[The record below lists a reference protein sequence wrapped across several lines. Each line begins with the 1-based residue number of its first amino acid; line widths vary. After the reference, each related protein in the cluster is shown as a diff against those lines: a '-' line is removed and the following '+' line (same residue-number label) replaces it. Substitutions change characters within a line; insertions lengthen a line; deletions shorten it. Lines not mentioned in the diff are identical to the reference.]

1 MNNPIATYRLQF
13 HKEFTFNDLEKLVP
27 YLKKLGVST
36 VYASPVFKS
45 TAGSMHGYDGVN
57 PNKIDPEIGSLDTLK
72 LISGKLKTEGMGWL
86 QDIVPNHMAF
96 HSENPW
102 LMDMLEKGTQ
112 SMYSTFFDV
121 AWNSRL
127 FQGKLMVPFLGS
139 DLEELIHR
147 GEVKVEYGANRL
159 VVKYEDSVF
168 PINPKSY
175 LRILSDETT
184 SENQAILQ
192 IISQIQEAKE
202 IEDPYLFSQRWN
214 EILLQLKSLRSDER
228 VRNWLDEK
236 LAKINGD
243 EKKLRDLIDHQT
255 YALCHWQKTEQQI
268 NFRRFFTVNGLICLN
283 IQNEE
288 VFNEYHKLTKTLIDE
303 GVFQGI
309 RIDHIDGLYDP
320 DLYLQ
325 QIREL
330 TGEDTY
336 VVVEKI
342 LGQDEEMPEKWPI
355 QGTTGYEFLATV
367 NNVLTNA
374 SAEKQ
379 FTEFYHELTG
389 VQDAPKK
396 QLLKKKAFIL
406 YEHMGGELENLFQL
420 FVELNL
426 TEQEN
431 IEKPGKENVK
441 NAIGEFLIHC
451 PVYRYYGSLPFEQ
464 EEKSALENIFSEIKT
479 VHPQLT
485 EAVVLL
491 ESCFLSLSESG
502 DEDYNKRLLEFY
514 HRCMQFTGPIMAK
527 GGEDTL
533 MYTYNRFIG
542 HSDVGDSPESFGLSV
557 ENFHK
562 KMKYRKKHWPLS
574 LNTTSTHDTKRGED
588 VRARLNVLTDLG
600 EDWFSNVREWQKLNA
615 SLKQESTAPDTN
627 DEYFIYQNLIGAYPM
642 PGEDDDDFGTRFEE
656 YLQKAFREAKV
667 NTNYTEPNEAYEAG
681 VANFI
686 KELLN
691 KQNPFWERFSAFQ
704 EKISDHGIINS
715 LSQLLLKFTCPG
727 IPDVYQGCEM
737 WDLSLVDPD
746 NRRPVD
752 YTKRQNALSD
762 FDNYEDQGRLLE
774 KLWENKNNGAVKLW
788 LTHQLFN
795 LRKNNVALFAE
806 GNYIPLK
813 IEGIYKSN
821 ILAFARIHKQSVIV
835 TAVPL
840 NTATLCK
847 EQDKDF
853 FELDWGNTRVI
864 LPEGLNGE
872 WENLISGNREKFQH
886 KITLEGLFKNL
897 PVAVLQGTKVDNER
911 NAGILIHIT
920 SLVSPFG
927 IGDMGPEAYA
937 FADFLHRSNQ
947 KVWQL
952 LPLNP
957 TESSQGNSPYSAL
970 SSRAGNPILI
980 SPEMLAKDGL
990 LPDVDLSVYHVP
1002 ETDKADY
1009 GVSEKTKMELLEKAY
1024 AVFNHNKDAS
1034 ALGGFEKFCDENE
1047 EWLEDFSLY
1056 MVIRNQHDGK
1066 PWIEWEDE
1074 FKLRDAETLENL
1086 KQKDAGDI
1094 RFVKWVQY
1102 VFDKQWKAL
1111 RKYCNENDI
1120 EFLGDLPFYV
1130 SYNSSDVWAHRD
1142 LFLLDDHGKITGV
1155 AGVPPDAFSDSGQL
1169 WGMPVFD
1176 WDALK
1181 KQHYQW
1187 WIDRLKKNI
1196 ELFDFVRLDHFRAF
1210 ADYWVVPGGEETA
1223 ENGEWKLGPGEEF
1236 FETLKNALGSL
1247 PFVAEDLGESSPAV
1261 YELRDKLHL
1270 PGMKVLQFA
1279 FEENMPQ
1286 SEYIP
1291 HRYEPNFI
1299 AYTGTHDNNTIRGWF
1314 RQGIDDET
1322 KRRLESYVG
1331 MPLSEENIYAVMA
1344 RLAYSSVA
1352 KTAILPIQDVLNLD
1366 ENSKMNSPGSGED
1379 NWLWRLT
1386 PGQITK
1392 ENEVFL
1398 KQLTI
1403 LFDRD

>member
-13 HKEFTFNDLEKLVP
+13 HKDFTFNDLEKLIP

-36 VYASPVFKS
+36 IYASPVFRS

-57 PNKIDPEIGSLDTLK
+57 PNKIDPEIGNLDMLK
-72 LISGKLKTEGMGWL
+72 SISEQLKQQQMGWL

-102 LMDMLEKGTQ
+102 LMDMLEKGTK

-139 DLEELIHR
+139 DLEELIR
-147 GEVKVEYGANRL
+147 DGKVKLKYDSNRL
-159 VVKYEDSVF
+159 VIKYEDSVF
-168 PINPKSY
+168 PVNPRSY
-175 LRILSDETT
+175 LKILS
-184 SENQAILQ
+184 SEPVSESQAVEQ

-202 IEDPYLFSQRWN
+202 IEDSYLFSQRWN
-214 EILLQLKSLRSDER
+214 EILLQLKSLLTDG
-228 VRNWLDEK
+228 NIKLWLDEK
-236 LAKINGD
+236 LAEINND
-243 EKKLRDLIDHQT
+243 ESKLLDLVDNQT

-288 VFNEYHKLTKTLIDE
+288 VFQEYHQLTKTLIEE
-303 GVFQGI
+303 GIFQGI

-320 DLYLQ
+320 DLYLE

-330 TGEDTY
+330 AGDETY

-342 LGQDEEMPEKWPI
+342 LGQDEEMPRQWPI

-367 NNVLTNA
+367 NNVLTKA

-379 FTEFYHELTG
+379 FTDFYHELTFE
-389 VQDAPKK
+389 QESAQT
-396 QLLKKKAFIL
+396 QLLEKKAHIL
-406 YEHMGGELENLFQL
+406 YEHMGGELENLYQL

-426 TEQEN
+426 TEQER
-431 IEKPGKENVK
+431 IEKLGKENIK

-451 PVYRYYGSLPFEQ
+451 PVYRYYGSLPFED
-464 EEKSALENIFSEIKT
+464 EKKSALKNIFTEVKAI
-479 VHPQLT
+479 HPQLSDAI
-485 EAVVLL
+485 ELL
-491 ESCFLSLSESG
+491 ESCFFSVSES
-502 DEDYNKRLLEFY
+502 DVEDYNQRLAEFY

-542 HSDVGDSPESFGLSV
+542 HSDVGDSPESFGISV
-557 ENFHK
+557 EAFHK

-588 VRARLNVLTDLG
+588 VRARLNVLTDLS
-600 EDWFSNVREWQKLNA
+600 EEWFANVREWQKINA
-615 SLKQESTAPDTN
+615 SLKEAPSTPDTN
-627 DEYFIYQNLIGAYPM
+627 DEYFIYQNLLGAYPM
-642 PGEDDDDFGTRFEE
+642 PGEGEDDFGNRFEE

-667 NTNYTEPNEAYEAG
+667 NTNYTEPNEEYEAG
-681 VANFI
+681 I
-686 KELLN
+686 KTFTKNLLN
-691 KQNPFWERFSAFQ
+691 KQNPFWGKFSAFQ
-704 EKISDHGIINS
+704 GKISDYGIINS

-746 NRRPVD
+746 NRRKVD
-752 YTKRQNALSD
+752 FTKRSETLKS
-762 FDNYEDQGRLLE
+762 FDDYEDQDRLLE
-774 KLWENKNNGAVKLW
+774 KLWENRNNGAVKLW
-788 LTHQLFN
+788 LTHQLFD
-795 LRKNNVALFAE
+795 LRRNNSALFAE
-806 GNYIPLK
+806 GKYTPLK
-813 IEGIYKSN
+813 VEGVYKN
-821 ILAFARIHKQSVIV
+821 NLLAFTRSYKQSVIV
-835 TAVPL
+835 TVVLL
-840 NTATLCK
+840 NTASLCK
-847 EQDKDF
+847 EQNKDF

-864 LPEGLNGE
+864 LPEGLNSE
-872 WENLISGNREKFQH
+872 WENLVSGNRQEFQH
-886 KITLEGLFKNL
+886 KIALEELFTNL
-897 PVAVLQGTKVDNER
+897 PVGILKGTKVDKKR
-911 NAGILIHIT
+911 NAGILIHIS
-920 SLVSPFG
+920 SLPSPFG

-937 FADFLHRSNQ
+937 FANFLHRSNQ

-980 SPEMLAKDGL
+980 SPEVLAKDGL
-990 LPDVDLSVYHVP
+990 LPDVDLSGYHLAT
-1002 ETDKADY
+1002 TDKADY
-1009 GVSEKTKMELLEKAY
+1009 SSAERIKMELLHKAY
-1024 AVFNHNKDAS
+1024 AAFNEGKDS
-1034 ALGGFEKFCDENE
+1034 SFVDEFDKFCEENE
-1047 EWLEDFSLY
+1047 EWLNDFSLY
-1056 MVIRNQHDGK
+1056 MVIRNHHDGK

-1074 FKLRDAETLENL
+1074 YKLRDAETLGNL
-1086 KQKDAGDI
+1086 TKTDAEKI

-1102 VFDKQWKAL
+1102 IFDKQWKSL
-1111 RKYCNENDI
+1111 RKYCNESDI

-1130 SYNSSDVWAHRD
+1130 SYNSADVWAHRD

-1155 AGVPPDAFSDSGQL
+1155 AGVPPDAFSESGQL

-1181 KQHYQW
+1181 KQRYQW

-1196 ELFDFVRLDHFRAF
+1196 ELFDVVRLDHFRAF
-1210 ADYWVVPGGEETA
+1210 ADYWVVPGGEKTA
-1223 ENGEWKLGPGEEF
+1223 ENGEWKLGPGDKF
-1236 FETLKNALGSL
+1236 FEILQNALGSL

-1291 HRYEPNFI
+1291 HRYKENFI

-1314 RQGIDDET
+1314 RQDIDDET
-1322 KRRLESYVG
+1322 KARLESYVG
-1331 MPLSEENIYAVMA
+1331 MPLKEENIYAVMA
-1344 RLAYSSVA
+1344 RLAYASVA

-1366 ENSKMNSPGSGED
+1366 ESSKMNSPGSGDD
-1379 NWLWRLT
+1379 NWLWRLV
-1386 PGQITK
+1386 PGQITT
-1392 ENEVFL
+1392 ENESFL

-1403 LFDRD
+1403 FFDRD